1 MKVND
6 IIKILEELAPKAYAE
21 DWDNPGL
28 LVGRKDAVVDC
39 IYVALDA
46 TEDAILVAKE
56 CKAQLLL
63 THHPMIF
70 SPLKQINDGDFI
82 GRRILDMIENGISY
96 YAMHTNFDVAKMAW
110 LAADRLKLSCPEVLE
125 VTVKPGTCGNEIS
138 MGIGC
143 AGNLPREMSIEACAD
158 FVKKVFHIPNV
169 KIFGDVQRK
178 VARAAVC
185 PGSGKH
191 MTGYAIA
198 RGCDVL
204 ITGDVDH
211 HEGIDAVSQGISII
225 DAGHHG
231 IEHIFVDFMTQYLE
245 ERLSG
250 VRIVAEENRPPFLV
264 M

>member
-6 IIKILEELAPKAYAE
+6 IIKILEELAPRSYAE
-21 DWDNPGL
+21 SWDNPGL
-28 LVGRKDAVVDC
+28 LVGRRDAHTDC

-46 TEDAILVAKE
+46 TEDAVFAAKE
-56 CKAQLLL
+56 CGAQLLL

-70 SPLKQINDGDFI
+70 SPLKQINDDDFI
-82 GRRILDMIENGISY
+82 GRRVLDMISSGINY
-96 YAMHTNFDVAKMAW
+96 YAMHTNFDVAKMAE
-110 LAADRLKLSCPEVLE
+110 LAADRLELCSREVLE
-125 VTVKPGTCGNEIS
+125 VTVLPGACGNEAP

-143 AGNLPREMSIEACAD
+143 AGRLPREMSVEACAD
-158 FVKKVFHIPNV
+158 FVKDVFDIPNV
-169 KIFGDVQRK
+169 KIFGDLSRK
-178 VARAAVC
+178 VSRAAVC

-204 ITGDVDH
+204 ITGDIDH
-211 HEGIDAVSQGISII
+211 HEGIDAVSQGIAII

-231 IEHIFVDFMTQYLE
+231 IEHIFVEFMTQYLN

-250 VRIVAEENRPPFLV
+250 VRIVAEENRPPFSV
-264 M
+264 V